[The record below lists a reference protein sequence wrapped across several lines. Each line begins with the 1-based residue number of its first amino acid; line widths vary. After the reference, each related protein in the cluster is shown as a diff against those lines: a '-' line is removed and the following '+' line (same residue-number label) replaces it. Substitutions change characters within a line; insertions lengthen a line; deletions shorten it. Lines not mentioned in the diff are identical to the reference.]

1 MVIKDKINQLKTLL
15 IGSAI
20 ASMTLSSCDNGN
32 KGEEFHQTK
41 DMLTT
46 DNVRGADMYGN
57 PMTLKK
63 IKVGKSL
70 FEVM

>member
-46 DNVRGADMYGN
+46 DNEN
-57 PMTLKK
+57 
-63 IKVGKSL
+63 KSCCL
-70 FEVM
+70 